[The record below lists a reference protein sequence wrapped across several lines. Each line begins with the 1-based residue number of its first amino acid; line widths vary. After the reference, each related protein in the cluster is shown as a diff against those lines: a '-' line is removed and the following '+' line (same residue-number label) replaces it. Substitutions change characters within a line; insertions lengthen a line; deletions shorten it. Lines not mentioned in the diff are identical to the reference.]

1 MYKTI
6 RSKIKI
12 FIILIILVVSIIAIK
27 KLIVDPQP
35 VKEIKMNTVYICGSG
50 TEYPDDDQS
59 RFYIEFKD
67 DKTFILMHDDTRR
80 NEEDYDE
87 DGDGSRPVKD
97 IYFGKYEIKNDNYI
111 VRPTEGAYV
120 GFKDT
125 IAVKNNRIN
134 YYYSAKI
141 KNNAYE
147 TWMTIVPTSEGHY
160 KLGYINK
167 NGISFDNNR
176 IYFMLYNKSDIKKLP
191 SSVEEFR
198 KQFKMDKKAEQERL
212 AEQSR

>member
-1 MYKTI
+1 
-6 RSKIKI
+6 
-12 FIILIILVVSIIAIK
+12 
-27 KLIVDPQP
+27 
-35 VKEIKMNTVYICGSG
+35 MNTVYICGSG

-134 YYYSAKI
+134 SYYSAK
-141 KNNAYE
+141 
-147 TWMTIVPTSEGHY
+147 
-160 KLGYINK
+160 
-167 NGISFDNNR
+167 
-176 IYFMLYNKSDIKKLP
+176 
-191 SSVEEFR
+191 
-198 KQFKMDKKAEQERL
+198 
-212 AEQSR
+212 

>member
-97 IYFGKYEIKNDNYI
+97 IYFGKYEMI
-111 VRPTEGAYV
+111 T
-120 GFKDT
+120 T
-125 IAVKNNRIN
+125 
-134 YYYSAKI
+134 
-141 KNNAYE
+141 
-147 TWMTIVPTSEGHY
+147 
-160 KLGYINK
+160 
-167 NGISFDNNR
+167 
-176 IYFMLYNKSDIKKLP
+176 
-191 SSVEEFR
+191 
-198 KQFKMDKKAEQERL
+198 
-212 AEQSR
+212 